1 MTPERFEELL
11 GALLDDALSPSE
23 AGELAREL
31 GRSPERLRAVR
42 AHLAM
47 WELWSQTQVP
57 ERSAEAFVA
66 AWRTRWQAENEN
78 PDEFP
83 GALRT
88 RLEGERPVPRAE
100 GRRPFWR
107 RPLTVLGTLGLAA
120 AGVGV
125 LWLAIPGTSLA
136 GTRLQG
142 ETVCT
147 HCGLQ
152 EPGPHAPALLVQES
166 GRVRI
171 VYLDRSPVLAG
182 QQGRFCG
189 GPVRAIV
196 EGRLHREGKR
206 DHLVPASIQFA
217 AASP

>member
-1 MTPERFEELL
+1 MTPERFEALL
-11 GALLDDALSPSE
+11 GGLLDDALSPAE
-23 AGELAREL
+23 AGELAGEL

-78 PDEFP
+78 PDEFS
-83 GALRT
+83 GALRA
-88 RLEGERPVPRAE
+88 RIEGERPVPKPA
-100 GRRPFWR
+100 GLQPYWR
-107 RPLTVLGTLGLAA
+107 RPVTLLGALGLAA
-120 AGVGV
+120 AGAVV
-125 LWLAIPGTSLA
+125 LWLATPGTSLA
-136 GTRLQG
+136 ATRLQG

-152 EPGPHAPALLVQES
+152 EPGPHAPALRVRES

-171 VYLDRSPVLAG
+171 VYLDRTPVLAG
-182 QQGRFCG
+182 RQGRFCG
-189 GPVRAIV
+189 GPVAASV
-196 EGRLHREGKR
+196 EGRLHREGDR
-206 DHLVPASIQFA
+206 EYLEPAKIHFA
-217 AASP
+217 ATSP